1 MTGDSD
7 RQFITNAPSGS
18 SESGGPASLDALLY
32 DYAKDY
38 PEQAARINQL
48 IHNQRR
54 QIDDL
59 DRSLRETRR
68 DLEATRSRYAELYD
82 FAPIGYFTLDQA
94 GLVLEVNL
102 TGAVML
108 DTEVSRLLNRRF
120 SRYIAGADYAIYQR
134 FIQRLFT
141 LRTPQFCELRL
152 VDRSEFPLDAR
163 LEGTLLPRQP
173 GDGGLRCRIAIS
185 NIADHKRAQTALATT
200 QHHLHTII
208 SHIPVILF
216 VLDQDGKFTL
226 AVGRALETLRLK
238 AHEITGQS
246 IYNIFSH
253 QPDLLA
259 DVRFVLDGNALHTL
273 RQIDGRT
280 FETFYNPIHTD
291 TGQAQGLIAVSADV
305 TEREQALVALRRSEE
320 RFNLAVQG
328 ANDGIWDWNIITGE
342 AYYSPRCKNLLG
354 YQDDELPNDRQAFIA
369 LIHPDDTSAAQA
381 TLTGYLDGVIPSYQV
396 EYRARHRSGEYRW
409 IMSRGACIWDEQQ
422 RPYRMVGTLT
432 DITDLKRAEHFEHEQ
447 RILAEALRDTA
458 AALSSSLDVDEVL
471 NLILS
476 QVERVVPHYFA
487 AVSFISDNQVQTA
500 RQRSADGNPP
510 PQIAAPC
517 PIDSVPYLAQM
528 VRSQQPITLDNTR
541 HPNRWKFPRLSRALR
556 AYLGAPII
564 REGTVIGFIELYS
577 HRGETYTSSHV
588 QRLRI
593 FADQAAIAINN
604 ARLHEQAQQYAA
616 IMERQRLARD
626 LHDAINQTLFSASV
640 IAEALPRVIERTPD
654 RAEQLALEL
663 NRLTRGALS
672 EMRSLLVELRP
683 ESIEK
688 AGLAELL
695 PQLCEAFSART
706 WSQVTQHI
714 VQTTPLPPD
723 VKEVFYRVAQ
733 EALNN
738 IAKHARATD
747 VLLRLSEDSGRMPAG
762 RVELRISDNGR
773 GFDSDQSEASYGFG
787 LAIMRERA
795 ESINADFEV
804 RSQPD
809 QGTEVRLVWH
819 FPQQ

>member
-1 MTGDSD
+1 MTDDHTSIDPEPSRPDSGVSISD
-7 RQFITNAPSGS
+7 
-18 SESGGPASLDALLY
+18 LLN
-32 DYAKDY
+32 DYAKHNPDR
-38 PEQAARINQL
+38 AAEVANLLRT
-48 IHNQRR
+48 QRR
-54 QIDDL
+54 HINEL
-59 DRSLRETRR
+59 DRHLRETRR
-68 DLEATRSRYAELYD
+68 ELDATRTRYTELYD

-94 GLVLEVNL
+94 GLVLEVNV

-120 SRYIAGADYAIYQR
+120 SRYVAGADYTIYQR

-152 VDRSEFPLDAR
+152 LDRSELPFDAR

-173 GDGGLRCRIAIS
+173 GDGGPRCRIAIS
-185 NIADHKRAQTALATT
+185 NIADHKRAQIALATT
-200 QHHLHTII
+200 QHHLQTII

-216 VLDQDGKFTL
+216 VLEPDGKFTL
-226 AVGRALETLRLK
+226 AVGRALETLNIQS
-238 AHEITGQS
+238 HEIVGRS
-246 IYNIFSH
+246 IFSVFAH

-259 DVRFVLDGNALHTL
+259 DVRFVLGGNALHTL
-273 RQIDGRT
+273 REINGRI
-280 FETFYNPIHTD
+280 FESFYNPIHTED
-291 TGQAQGLIAVSADV
+291 SQKHGLIAVSADV
-305 TEREQALVALRRSEE
+305 TEREQALAALRRSEE

-328 ANDGIWDWNIITGE
+328 ANDGIWDWNIAADTI
-342 AYYSPRCKNLLG
+342 YYSPRCKNLLG
-354 YQDDELPNDRQAFIA
+354 YPDDRLANDRQTFDA
-369 LIHPDDTSAAQA
+369 LIHPDDAQA
-381 TLTGYLDGVIPSYQV
+381 AHATMTAYLNGAIPSYQV

-409 IMSRGACIWDEQQ
+409 IMSRGACIWDENQ
-422 RPYRMVGTLT
+422 RPYRMVGTFT
-432 DITDLKRAEHFEHEQ
+432 DITDLKRAERFEHEQ

-487 AVSFISDNQVQTA
+487 AVTFINDNLVQTA
-500 RQRSADGNPP
+500 RQRSTDGSPPP
-510 PQIAAPC
+510 PQTVPPY
-517 PIDSVPYLAQM
+517 PISSVPYLAQM
-528 VRSQQPITLDNTR
+528 ARSQQPITIDSTR
-541 HPNRWKFPRLSRALR
+541 HPNRWKHPRLSRVLR

-564 REGTVIGFIELYS
+564 REDAVIGFIELYS

-604 ARLHEQAQQYAA
+604 ARLYEQAQQYAA
-616 IMERQRLARD
+616 LMERQRLARD

-663 NRLTRGALS
+663 TRLTRGALS

-706 WSQVTQHI
+706 WSNVTQHI
-714 VQTTPLPPD
+714 VQTRPLPPE
-723 VKEVFYRVAQ
+723 VKEVFYRIAQ
-733 EALNN
+733 EALSN
-738 IAKHARATD
+738 ITKHARATD
-747 VLLRLSEDSGRMPAG
+747 VLLKLTEIGE
-762 RVELRISDNGR
+762 RVELCISDDGR
-773 GFDSDQSEASYGFG
+773 GFDTDQSAASYGFG

-795 ESINADFEV
+795 ESIGASFDV
-804 RSQPD
+804 HSQPGK
-809 QGTEVRLVWH
+809 GTEVRLVWR
-819 FPQQ
+819 FAR